1 MAGAS
6 AFAPIKPGVE
16 FPDSELVGESL
27 YFGVQVVLFGAS
39 QALRLS
45 ERPFYRAR
53 RSALR
58 EVGWGIRRANR
69 VERWA
74 TSGEVLA
81 TEVSASVRPFV
92 EWNVRLWDAP
102 RRFLA
107 DGLLPT
113 AWLLWLGVYP
123 TVVGVSRGEWGLV
136 TFGLGELVLGL
147 GLVLFLVRRN
157 ARFRRTAAV
166 NGWLIQAA
174 T

>member
-1 MAGAS
+1 
-6 AFAPIKPGVE
+6 
-16 FPDSELVGESL
+16 VGESL
-27 YFGVQVVLFGAS
+27 YFGVQFVILGAS

-53 RSALR
+53 RASLR
-58 EVGWGIRRANR
+58 GLVGWSLPRANR
-69 VERWA
+69 VERLA
-74 TSGEVLA
+74 TSGEVLSA
-81 TEVSASVRPFV
+81 EASASVRPFV
-92 EWNVRLWDAP
+92 EWNLRLLDSP

-113 AWLLWLGVYP
+113 LWLLWLGVYP
-123 TVVGVSRGEWGLV
+123 TVVGVSRGQWGLV

-166 NGWLIQAA
+166 NGWPMEAA
-174 T
+174 A